1 MEVSIQ
7 QVNGTVQ
14 VDALPTIDADPVQM
28 GQLLQNLISNALK
41 FHRAGAPPVVKV
53 WSAPLRTEEPDG
65 DNTSRPQQYRIWVED
80 NGIGFD
86 EQYLMQI
93 FQPFQRLVSRDD
105 YEGTGMG
112 LAICQKIVE
121 RHGGDI
127 TAQSSLGKGTT
138 FIITLPVQQPTQEAV
153 QWPNG
158 ESRSQS

>member
-1 MEVSIQ
+1 
-7 QVNGTVQ
+7 
-14 VDALPTIDADPVQM
+14 
-28 GQLLQNLISNALK
+28 
-41 FHRAGAPPVVKV
+41 
-53 WSAPLRTEEPDG
+53 
-65 DNTSRPQQYRIWVED
+65 VED

-86 EQYLMQI
+86 EQYLTQV

-138 FIITLPVQQPTQEAV
+138 FIITLPVQQPIQEAV